1 MQIIQHM
8 KRRLTAEQ
16 FMPISTYAK
25 SVVLCMLIS
34 NCSFAST
41 YCPIQGGYIKVG
53 MTIPQVM
60 AACGKPIDVQ
70 KSRTFATRNVAI
82 QQLIYRIG
90 ESTGGRGNVVFPTD
104 TNSGNLMFTISAN
117 KVESI
122 SLNGVDTKGTT
133 MCPDT
138 ALQVGSSAQDVIDAC
153 GQPSIVNN
161 SYKQISEGSQQ
172 IQQEIWTV
180 STGDYSPKLTLTFQN
195 GILEKIQ

>member
-1 MQIIQHM
+1 MQIIKYL

-16 FMPISTYAK
+16 FMPISTYSK

-41 YCPIQGGYIKVG
+41 YCPTQGGYIKLG
-53 MTIPQVM
+53 MTMPQVM

-82 QQLIYRIG
+82 QQLIYRMDTT
-90 ESTGGRGNVVFPTD
+90 SGRGNVVFNTG
-104 TNSGNLMFTISAN
+104 TSNGNLMFTISAN

-133 MCPDT
+133 MCPNT

-161 SYKQISEGSQQ
+161 SYKQISQGNQQ